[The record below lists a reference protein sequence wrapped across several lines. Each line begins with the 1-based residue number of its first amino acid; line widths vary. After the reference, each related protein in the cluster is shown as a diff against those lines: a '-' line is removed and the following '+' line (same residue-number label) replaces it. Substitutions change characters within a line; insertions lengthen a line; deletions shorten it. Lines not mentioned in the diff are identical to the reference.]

1 MGIGYL
7 LGGIACLL
15 YTIFVGY
22 FGRIKK
28 SFGLLRLAKM
38 KLNKKMS
45 DATAA
50 KICLVAAAFMFA
62 VGIFSFVLEAIQST
76 A

>member
-1 MGIGYL
+1 MGIGNL
-7 LGGIACLL
+7 LGRIACLL

-22 FGRIKK
+22 FGGIKK
-28 SFGLLRLAKM
+28 SPGFLRLAKM

-50 KICLVAAAFMFA
+50 KICLVAAGFMFA
-62 VGIFSFVLEAIQST
+62 GGILLFVFGAIQGT